1 MKFDPTNMF
10 EISRHDLIT
19 TQTGVRSI
27 AGQPVGLR
35 TAKNLPGAAEIKRQV
50 SNNARLRLGPK
61 DWDAP
66 EGDEEQA
73 DDLVATTLTTIVRNE
88 EETRRGDGDSLPSSK
103 RYVEMWVLVYCCGTD
118 VLMTF

>member
-1 MKFDPTNMF
+1 MF

-73 DDLVATTLTTIVRNE
+73 DDLVATTLTLAQN
-88 EETRRGDGDSLPSSK
+88 PF
-103 RYVEMWVLVYCCGTD
+103 YVKTVVHRLNFFV
-118 VLMTF
+118 